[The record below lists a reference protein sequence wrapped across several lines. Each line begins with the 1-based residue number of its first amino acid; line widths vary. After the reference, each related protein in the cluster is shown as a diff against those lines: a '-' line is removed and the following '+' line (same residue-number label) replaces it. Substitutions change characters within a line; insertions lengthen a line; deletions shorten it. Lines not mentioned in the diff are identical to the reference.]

1 MTPIC
6 AFDIAAD
13 GTARALDDLT
23 QPVAGYRWVHLDL
36 NDPKAADWVRATL
49 PANAYGL
56 LAAETRPRVDPHDDG
71 LLLTLRG
78 VNLNQGDAPEDMVS
92 LRLWITPEMIVTM
105 RRRRVFAVDD
115 LRQAAL
121 ANAAPR
127 SVGAFVA
134 ALAMG
139 LVARIEDTSLALD
152 DLADAM
158 EDAVYENNTPD
169 LPDLAPLRRQVIK
182 LRRHMGPQ
190 AAALHDLTRLET
202 GIFPR
207 GLRATLR
214 DSANRATR
222 TDEELHEIRE
232 RLTALSDHIDMA
244 QTTRMGRNSYV
255 LSVIAGIF
263 LPLGVITGL
272 FGVNLAGMPGAEQP
286 WAFAALTIA
295 MVVIVLV
302 GWVVLR
308 WKRWL

>member
-1 MTPIC
+1 M
-6 AFDIAAD
+6 
-13 GTARALDDLT
+13 
-23 QPVAGYRWVHLDL
+23 
-36 NDPKAADWVRATL
+36 
-49 PANAYGL
+49 
-56 LAAETRPRVDPHDDG
+56 
-71 LLLTLRG
+71 
-78 VNLNQGDAPEDMVS
+78 
-92 LRLWITPEMIVTM
+92 
-105 RRRRVFAVDD
+105 
-115 LRQAAL
+115 
-121 ANAAPR
+121 
-127 SVGAFVA
+127 
-134 ALAMG
+134 
-139 LVARIEDTSLALD
+139 
-152 DLADAM
+152 
-158 EDAVYENNTPD
+158 YENNTPD

-190 AAALHDLTRLET
+190 AAALHDLARLET

-255 LSVIAGIF
+255 LSVIAGFF

-286 WAFAALTIA
+286 WAFAALSIA